1 MRNQIRNLGGTT
13 NIKFRVND
21 VINDIRIITYNEFA
35 KHRSQLI
42 INIEDD
48 LSVSGDPTKLGQVLT
63 NLIVN
68 AVQAYGE
75 DSGKVE
81 VTLISAPNNMA
92 MIKITDFAG
101 GIDDSIKP
109 YIFKN
114 ILTTKGTIGTG
125 LGLYLAYSVI
135 KGVFG
140 GDITFESEKGLGT
153 TFYITIPKI

>member
-1 MRNQIRNLGGTT
+1 
-13 NIKFRVND
+13 
-21 VINDIRIITYNEFA
+21 
-35 KHRSQLI
+35 
-42 INIEDD
+42 
-48 LSVSGDPTKLGQVLT
+48 
-63 NLIVN
+63 
-68 AVQAYGE
+68 
-75 DSGKVE
+75 
-81 VTLISAPNNMA
+81 MA